1 MVAFALEHGTARVR
15 RPCAQVH
22 PSTRAHPSG
31 DKAGPWAPFRASPCS
46 PRRRR
51 ARDGRGAVIVER
63 AHGRQKE
70 TRRILG
76 HPKHHAVH
84 PSRTHRPTAGA
95 ALTAAHGVEPG
106 SAVTPPRRPVAIPIP
121 RSGLSSLTRVRTP
134 THAVPL
140 RTAAPCASWVP
151 APSPRRHRAE
161 AGDGRAQRPPSPSSR
176 PPSPATGGS
185 PRRHTSLTSR
195 SSRRG
200 VRRRQGRPV
209 PLFLSR
215 AIP

>member
-121 RSGLSSLTRVRTP
+121 RSGLRSLTRVRTP
-134 THAVPL
+134 MQAVPL
-140 RTAAPCASWVP
+140 RTAAPCTSWVP
-151 APSPRRHRAE
+151 APSPRRRRAH
-161 AGDGRAQRPPSPSSR
+161 AGDGRAQRPLARPS
-176 PPSPATGGS
+176 T
-185 PRRHTSLTSR
+185 L
-195 SSRRG
+195 
-200 VRRRQGRPV
+200 
-209 PLFLSR
+209 R
-215 AIP
+215 AQQPEGAP